1 MSEIR
6 KLDLAW
12 LGLVLLSLAG
22 ARLGTAGDSDFGI
35 TAIIALVMGI
45 KVRLVCDYFLEL
57 RDARPLIRH
66 AMYAFCYGMPAL
78 VILSTAFGPA
88 IVRLSSA
95 LI

>member
-12 LGLVLLSLAG
+12 LTLLLLSVAG
-22 ARLGTAGDSDFGI
+22 AGLGTAGGSDLGI

-57 RDARPLIRH
+57 RGARPQIRH
-66 AMYAFCYGMPAL
+66 AMYAFCYDMPAM

-88 IVRLSSA
+88 IVRLSSV